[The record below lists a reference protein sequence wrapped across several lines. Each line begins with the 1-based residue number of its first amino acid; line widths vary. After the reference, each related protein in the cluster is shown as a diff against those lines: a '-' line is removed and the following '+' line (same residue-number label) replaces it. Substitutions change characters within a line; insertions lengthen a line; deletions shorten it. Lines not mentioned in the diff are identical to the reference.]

1 MGAGASVRREMVYGV
16 SLAIIA
22 LREPPPNDDTDDT
35 DADDIS
41 IEAVPSSEVTFDYD
55 YEVDDDAN
63 WIAWTTE
70 SD

>member
-1 MGAGASVRREMVYGV
+1 MGAGASVRRGMVFGV

-22 LREPPPNDDTDDT
+22 LREPPTDDEDDH
-35 DADDIS
+35 DADDMS

-55 YEVDDDAN
+55 YEVDDDVN
-63 WIAWTTE
+63 WIAWSTE